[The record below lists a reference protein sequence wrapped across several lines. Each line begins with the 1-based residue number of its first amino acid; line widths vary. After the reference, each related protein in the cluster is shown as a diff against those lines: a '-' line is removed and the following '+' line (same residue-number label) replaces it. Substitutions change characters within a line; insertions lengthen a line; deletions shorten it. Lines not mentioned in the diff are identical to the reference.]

1 MAVHVAHLRGN
12 AALHP
17 WGSSVSSTMGTAA
30 ESKKG
35 KFPIWPEWNE
45 ADINAEKW
53 DTGKTGKE
61 KDKSGKSPVL
71 HVFEDPE
78 GKIELPPSLK
88 VNSWKRPHE
97 FLFNKVPVVVKNE
110 SWFDLF
116 SGNEHLFGSELMR
129 WIISEI
135 CAAWRLYNA
144 NVLINDGKANI
155 NETPA
160 LFWKPWEHI
169 YALCKA
175 IKGHMPLYN
184 SYGKYVVK
192 LYWMGCWRK
201 IVVDDTMPFNEENNL
216 LLPATTC
223 QIELWP
229 MLLAK
234 AIIKLANTDIHESGK
249 RELGEFTVLHA
260 LTGWI
265 PELIP
270 LQSGYLDKVWI
281 FLKDVVPE
289 FKLPNETIPEFK
301 TPLSDTKAKETKGPE
316 VKNETST
323 SSKQLEKPEKVEK
336 IGKEKSEI
344 KDIVKKKSK
353 DGEKEKNKSAP
364 HSARTLTETRS
375 SLQSFVE
382 SSSVPTQP
390 QMVVYAN
397 CIPLHLFDENIF
409 ALAQMADSSE
419 KLRQYGL
426 SHIYSHPVLVTRT
439 RSCPLIVPPKPSPIP
454 QWKLFRQKK
463 ETIVTDEAQEPIV
476 KKSEQHIEI
485 ASPFLNYRLNVIT
498 VPTDVQFLSST
509 IKKGFRLASTLPS
522 VVECDENVND
532 TYLDVNQIMKPLI
545 MEEASQEASFVQHHN
560 TEGPMKEELT
570 EYISNDVAQTS
581 EAADTGVYSQMVDKS
596 QEDIETERN
605 PVSRET
611 WINFED
617 FCTCFQYLHIFHKPH
632 TYTFSYQKADFKS
645 TDDRIFYYL
654 FVDSLKP
661 IEILVSFSALVRWGD
676 TGATQKEGSIVPKG
690 TLMVENFS
698 WKNVSPGQLLLKI
711 HTYATKA
718 TVLNLPAGRHVL
730 IFTASSPIGHHI
742 HLCSMVPCVFGEED
756 TVMPNLE
763 KESYRFIEQATA
775 ILKAIANVIDNFS
788 SEPRLSKTL
797 KELELS
803 HCPPGLNGTGIVKE
817 HFKVFN
823 NAFWHLIKQV
833 LGNKVPP
840 NFEFAFRSF
849 TLDFKAKDSS
859 MEDILFS
866 DVLELNI
873 PVSWQNRIATSEEE
887 AAALKLQA
895 SWRGTYIRKVLKG
908 RKPGTK
914 ENANVKENLQKLW
927 SLIDPNFEQCA
938 VTLLREMFKSNC
950 KSIEK
955 FSCYEDEWTKTSFAD
970 YVVTYSDQPPNCW
983 FVVFREVF
991 HVTEDMLVVPKVYT
1005 TIPTCILH
1013 VVDND
1018 TLEEMPHVFLKVAP
1032 RVYSKNK
1039 KGYTFMAEAQTGDSA
1054 LAAGK
1059 WRLRLIGS
1067 YNPLPSLSRD
1077 AVNNSYS
1084 TKEIKDYYIPNGK
1097 HIIFRYAIKVTASH
1111 IATVQVQ
1118 TSKSDVFIKLQVL
1131 DNEEE
1136 IVNTIGKG
1144 HAVIPAFNFFCPER
1158 PLSSQSSKGQ
1168 VGQGSAKKDPEA
1180 GVPKRKA
1187 IIPSQKGNKPT
1198 SKPGYVQEGQAVIED
1213 ETVLST
1219 FEKNAGGPQQ
1229 SHKYIIQ
1236 ALVLY
1241 DSWPLTESQLAFV
1254 QTLKEMEK
1262 NEIKVLPWY
1271 YCGCPWADPGF
1282 CKGECR
1288 QVPDR
1293 AGRPSCK
1300 TAARDVFKVPKPV
1313 HGEKHEDPIL
1323 AVNQDTYNFEGQK
1336 SASTPKPTRKTKDKA
1351 TEKAE
1356 KEKSSKDKTAPT
1368 SRPES
1373 QQADPNKPY
1382 WILRLVSEQGET
1394 ETLEVKK
1401 DTERADEIKAMKQA
1415 WESAEPG
1422 RAVKAFQERIQF
1434 INKYTLKSSAEP
1446 AAEAEINSIV
1456 PDPGEGGAVSPV
1468 PEKKSSPAPADPVSQ
1483 VQQKEWE
1490 PIDLTPYFR
1499 KTMPEPVLKN
1509 EFIIQQQEMRKAE
1522 EINHFRELRKQVL
1535 EQREKDQKARILL
1548 KQRMLEMYEH
1558 LQESLDEARGRV
1570 LSARE
1575 AYRSKL
1581 LEAELKKQ
1589 EALATEETAP
1599 RTEQEKKSPDAQ
1611 KKKQGKSAGKKK

>member
-1 MAVHVAHLRGN
+1 ML
-12 AALHP
+12 
-17 WGSSVSSTMGTAA
+17 
-30 ESKKG
+30 
-35 KFPIWPEWNE
+35 
-45 ADINAEKW
+45 
-53 DTGKTGKE
+53 
-61 KDKSGKSPVL
+61 
-71 HVFEDPE
+71 
-78 GKIELPPSLK
+78 SLEM
-88 VNSWKRPHE
+88 S
-97 FLFNKVPVVVKNE
+97 
-110 SWFDLF
+110 
-116 SGNEHLFGSELMR
+116 
-129 WIISEI
+129 
-135 CAAWRLYNA
+135 
-144 NVLINDGKANI
+144 
-155 NETPA
+155 
-160 LFWKPWEHI
+160 
-169 YALCKA
+169 
-175 IKGHMPLYN
+175 
-184 SYGKYVVK
+184 
-192 LYWMGCWRK
+192 
-201 IVVDDTMPFNEENNL
+201 
-216 LLPATTC
+216 
-223 QIELWP
+223 
-229 MLLAK
+229 
-234 AIIKLANTDIHESGK
+234 
-249 RELGEFTVLHA
+249 
-260 LTGWI
+260 
-265 PELIP
+265 
-270 LQSGYLDKVWI
+270 
-281 FLKDVVPE
+281 
-289 FKLPNETIPEFK
+289 
-301 TPLSDTKAKETKGPE
+301 
-316 VKNETST
+316 
-323 SSKQLEKPEKVEK
+323 
-336 IGKEKSEI
+336 
-344 KDIVKKKSK
+344 
-353 DGEKEKNKSAP
+353 
-364 HSARTLTETRS
+364 S
-375 SLQSFVE
+375 SLVAVGARESFVE

-498 VPTDVQFLSST
+498 VPTDVQFLSSA

-605 PVSRET
+605 SVSRET

-690 TLMVENFS
+690 TLIVENFS

-955 FSCYEDEWTKTSFAD
+955 FPCYEDEWTKTSFAD

-1187 IIPSQKGNKPT
+1187 TIPSQKGNKPT

-1262 NEIKVLPWY
+1262 NEIK
-1271 YCGCPWADPGF
+1271 
-1282 CKGECR
+1282 
-1288 QVPDR
+1288 
-1293 AGRPSCK
+1293 
-1300 TAARDVFKVPKPV
+1300 V

-1434 INKYTLKSSAEP
+1434 INKYTPKSSAEP

-1575 AYRSKL
+1575 AYRNQLCCLRDLTKSEHKAL
-1581 LEAELKKQ
+1581 L
-1589 EALATEETAP
+1589 
-1599 RTEQEKKSPDAQ
+1599 
-1611 KKKQGKSAGKKK
+1611 QGNQ